1 MKSNFKLIRITT
13 VPLSL
18 DKLLEGQLRFMN
30 NYYQVIA
37 ISSDNNYLREIG
49 VREGVEVF
57 HVSLTRRISP
67 IADFKALCK
76 LYLFLKSVKP
86 HIVHS
91 HTPKAG
97 TIGMLAARLANV
109 PHRLHTVAGL
119 PLLETTGNKRRL
131 LNFVEKITYA
141 CATKV
146 YPNSFGLKKII
157 LKNGFCEAEKL
168 KVIGDGSSNGINTAV
183 FKLTQSIEENAKLLA
198 AKYKLDDRLFTFIF
212 IGRLVKDKGIEELI
226 QAFSIL
232 AFKYSDL
239 RLILVGPEE
248 RDLDPLSS
256 KCLLEIE
263 RNPSIIPVGYQSDV
277 RPFLALSKAL
287 VFPSYREG
295 FPNVPMQAGCFNLPS
310 IVTDINGCNEIIID
324 NENGLIVPVKNVESL
339 SKAMEDLYLNEEK
352 YQIMSCNA
360 RKMIVERYDQKK
372 IWSLILEEYQQLK
385 K

>member
-1 MKSNFKLIRITT
+1 
-13 VPLSL
+13 
-18 DKLLEGQLRFMN
+18 MN

-183 FKLTQSIEENAKLLA
+183 FKLTQ
-198 AKYKLDDRLFTFIF
+198 R
-212 IGRLVKDKGIEELI
+212 
-226 QAFSIL
+226 
-232 AFKYSDL
+232 
-239 RLILVGPEE
+239 
-248 RDLDPLSS
+248 
-256 KCLLEIE
+256 KC
-263 RNPSIIPVGYQSDV
+263 
-277 RPFLALSKAL
+277 
-287 VFPSYREG
+287 
-295 FPNVPMQAGCFNLPS
+295 
-310 IVTDINGCNEIIID
+310 EII
-324 NENGLIVPVKNVESL
+324 G
-339 SKAMEDLYLNEEK
+339 
-352 YQIMSCNA
+352 C
-360 RKMIVERYDQKK
+360 
-372 IWSLILEEYQQLK
+372 
-385 K
+385 